1 MLVSGADRLGLIE
14 WGLESGAGS
23 LGLIDWGLQLGS
35 GADRLGSGADIILRL
50 RSEAG
55 RLGLGSGE

>member
-1 MLVSGADRLGLIE
+1 M
-14 WGLESGAGS
+14 
-23 LGLIDWGLQLGS
+23 GLIDWGMGS

-55 RLGLGSGE
+55 RLGLGSEADGLGALVVWGL

>member
-1 MLVSGADRLGLIE
+1 MGLID
-14 WGLESGAGS
+14 WRLESGAGS

-50 RSEAG
+50 RSEAS